1 MDLINNDELDAQ
13 NRDALQSCAVADLG
27 EPHPDARPEPAE
39 TPTVGGPHRGRP
51 RKDKPARRPYVR
63 LLPEEMA
70 RELVICRI
78 VEAEEAEGAD
88 IRSVRKFAEDMFK
101 IGVTRSQ
108 LSVAT
113 LYRLFA
119 GEMYPKLTDRDGVP
133 FDWSLIP
140 RAKRGRRP
148 GRSSQTSR
156 LGRIE
161 QQLKRLT
168 SVVAHICHKLD
179 LRHDLTKDPAFA
191 E

>member
-1 MDLINNDELDAQ
+1 
-13 NRDALQSCAVADLG
+13 
-27 EPHPDARPEPAE
+27 
-39 TPTVGGPHRGRP
+39 
-51 RKDKPARRPYVR
+51 
-63 LLPEEMA
+63 MA

-78 VEAEEAEGAD
+78 VEAEEANGGD

-133 FDWSLIP
+133 FHWSLIP
-140 RAKRGRRP
+140 RAKRGRRA
-148 GRSSQTSR
+148 GRSAQTSR
-156 LGRIE
+156 LSRLE

-168 SVVAHICHKLD
+168 SVAAHVCHKLD
-179 LRHDLTKDPAFA
+179 LRHDLSKDPAFA

>member
-1 MDLINNDELDAQ
+1 
-13 NRDALQSCAVADLG
+13 
-27 EPHPDARPEPAE
+27 
-39 TPTVGGPHRGRP
+39 
-51 RKDKPARRPYVR
+51 
-63 LLPEEMA
+63 MA

-78 VEAEEAEGAD
+78 VEAEEAKGGD

-133 FDWSLIP
+133 FHWSLIP
-140 RAKRGRRP
+140 RAKRGRRA
-148 GRSSQTSR
+148 GRSAQTSR
-156 LGRIE
+156 LTLLE
-161 QQLKRLT
+161 QHLKRVT
-168 SVVAHICHKLD
+168 SVLSHVCYKLG
-179 LRHDLTKDPAFA
+179 LPHDLTEDSTFS